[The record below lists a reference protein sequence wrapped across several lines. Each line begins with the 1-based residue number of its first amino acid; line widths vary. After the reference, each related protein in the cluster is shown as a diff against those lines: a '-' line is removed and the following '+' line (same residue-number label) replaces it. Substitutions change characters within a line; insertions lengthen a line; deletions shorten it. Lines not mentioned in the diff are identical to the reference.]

1 MKSKVCGITNAEDAL
16 LCAESGADFLG
27 FIFYAKSKR
36 YVDAEIAADI
46 VKLLPAGTLK
56 VGVFVNAPAD
66 KINAIAEKL
75 KLDYVQL
82 SGDESP
88 DYARTL
94 NTPVIKAFRVGE
106 SFDYS
111 VIEKYY
117 GVIPLLDTF
126 AEGAYGGTG
135 KVFSWDTIDLR
146 LAQPRL
152 VQDAAHLL
160 GQFDQVAAVQT
171 DAPDGWAKRRG
182 LAGAFDGVVGVDQVD
197 GRRAQQLLQLAERVH
212 LVGERLHPGMS
223 RGPEHGD
230 AVPEPAERVAGTGA
244 AADVGRPSRQHAR
257 LGRMGA
263 PRAEFDHRAAAS
275 SLGQPGSLRCD
286 RSKQNQPVNFG

>member
-135 KVFSWDTIDLR
+135 KVFSWDTIPSDLR
-146 LAQPRL
+146 TGIILSGGISVDNVTAAYRQIGPMAVDISSSLELFPGKKDADKVKVFFSRINELRQGTAQP
-152 VQDAAHLL
+152 
-160 GQFDQVAAVQT
+160 
-171 DAPDGWAKRRG
+171 
-182 LAGAFDGVVGVDQVD
+182 
-197 GRRAQQLLQLAERVH
+197 
-212 LVGERLHPGMS
+212 
-223 RGPEHGD
+223 
-230 AVPEPAERVAGTGA
+230 
-244 AADVGRPSRQHAR
+244 
-257 LGRMGA
+257 
-263 PRAEFDHRAAAS
+263 
-275 SLGQPGSLRCD
+275 
-286 RSKQNQPVNFG
+286 